1 MATNTEMI
9 NKIATSVAVIES
21 TVGRLDRAINGNG
34 KPGLLDR
41 VTVIENRHCNEDLDE
56 CEAKEKKDKEDKA
69 IKEKKDSIS
78 AKIWAVIL
86 IFISAVIVQ
95 SIGLVILFIRTGG
108 IK

>member
-21 TVGRLDRAINGNG
+21 TVGRLDKAINGNG

-41 VTVIENRHCNEDLDE
+41 VTVIENRHCGEDND
-56 CEAKEKKDKEDKA
+56 KKDK
-69 IKEKKDSIS
+69 KEKREKIS
-78 AKIWAVIL
+78 ARTWAVVL
-86 IFISAVIVQ
+86 VFITQFA
-95 SIGLVILFIRTGG
+95 GLVVLFIRTGG